1 MKTTRVAALIL
12 VTSLVISVDQTVLA
26 LDDDTAGRILV
37 AAKSREHCAAAAPL
51 GGSEAGR
58 FPDQRRRPLLAQPCR

>member
-37 AAKSREHCAAAAPL
+37 AA
-51 GGSEAGR
+51 GS
-58 FPDQRRRPLLAQPCR
+58 